1 MTRLL
6 DVIAARLLEG
16 SLIPFLGGSLL
27 RAPPFPP
34 DGPALAAWLGQRLRS
49 DEAGP
54 STEGL
59 PQSPWAG
66 TGLGPAAGPAGL
78 AEVAAQVEQARGRRG
93 LLKLLREAYGARAEP
108 GPFHFLLAGLPTLPL
123 VVSTAF
129 DGTLLDLLRELAGVG
144 GRSVALLHGVAPR
157 DGAGV
162 FFAEATAPGLTPAEV
177 AQTVLYQPLG
187 GGPPASSF
195 LVTEADA
202 ADTLVALETQAPI
215 PPEVQRR
222 RHGAGF
228 LFAGSSLE
236 RVEERLLARGVLQ
249 GAAGPHFAVMAAPPS
264 PAVARFFSAEGIT
277 VLGLTHER
285 FVAELSRWLAR
296 AAGEPAGDLA

>member
-16 SLIPFLGGSLL
+16 SLIPFLGGSLH

-34 DGPALAAWLGQRLRS
+34 DGPALAVWLAQRLRT
-49 DEAGP
+49 DEPSSSAGLAP
-54 STEGL
+54 AS
-59 PQSPWAG
+59 SPAPD
-66 TGLGPAAGPAGL
+66 LGATADL
-78 AEVAAQVEQARGRRG
+78 AEVAAQVEQVRGRRG
-93 LLKLLREAYGARAEP
+93 LLKLLREVYGVRGEP

-129 DGTLLDLLRELAGVG
+129 DGTLLDLLRELAGAG

-162 FFAEATAPGLTPAEV
+162 FFAEASAPGLTPAEQ

-187 GGPPASSF
+187 GSPPASSY

-249 GAAGPHFAVMAAPPS
+249 GAAGPPFAVMAAPPS
-264 PAVARFFSAEGIT
+264 PVVARFLSAEGIT
-277 VLGLTHER
+277 VLALTQER

-296 AAGEPAGDLA
+296 AAGEPAGDAA